1 MFNFFSSCG
10 LCSNIPKP
18 GDFAYEV
25 FNKVPTAWRGVIGGN
40 GLAPNGVNNGGRGPV
55 PQGQVQP
62 E

>member
-1 MFNFFSSCG
+1 MFNFLSSCG

-25 FNKVPTAWRGVIGGN
+25 FNKVPTPERGIIGTN
-40 GLAPNGVNNGGRGPV
+40 GFIPNIESNSGRGPGW
-55 PQGQVQP
+55 QGQVKP